1 MIAARLTRLLAL
13 RRVRRR
19 PLRTLLAILAVAAG
33 TSLAVS
39 VVAVR
44 TSTQESIAEF
54 GRSLA
59 GPTEL
64 RVVGAVRRGGIEP
77 QLVDRVAATEGVG
90 AAVPVVQAI
99 AIVTPGVQTD
109 ATHDDAVVASTSTD
123 EEQPVLALGIDCRA
137 EALVGGFGCSDALLS
152 DNANQPLARGGGV
165 RTDAVLRTNVEPVD
179 LHDVP
184 TFGALSELGDGRFVV
199 FPLQTA
205 QRLFDRDGRLDAIY
219 VEPSADVDVAT
230 LQTRLERVVGPHN
243 GVLSA
248 DQPPPE
254 VSRALANI
262 LPLFTLLALFAL
274 GIGGM
279 LVYNAVTLSI
289 EERRRQLAVV
299 GALGGT
305 RRIVA
310 TTAFGEAGLLGIAGG
325 VGGAAGG
332 VLVAAPVVRS
342 LSTYTER
349 VAGIPLDVHV
359 GLDAIGI
366 AVALGLLVS
375 LAAALPAARRAMRLD
390 VAGELT
396 SRGLQAEA
404 SVRMRLG
411 RIAVWAAVAAAG
423 LALVWLGQRHG
434 GLEPWQY
441 PAAGLGF
448 GVAAVAILL
457 LGASAAPLAIRPL
470 RRLVDHTAAGRLA
483 VTNLVRSPG
492 RTGVMVAAIAA
503 AASTAFVTAS
513 YTEGVRTS
521 ISRNVL
527 TNMDGV
533 EVSSTERGSNINLD
547 AGLSPGT
554 LDMLAEL
561 EGVSEVR
568 RGAVVLAGSEP
579 GDLMVVSAFQD
590 PWFMS
595 DGDRG
600 IRGTIDFAGLERGE
614 VVISASLARNRGLRP
629 GDVVSLPTPG
639 GMADMRVQAITR
651 GAGTGEGRVTM
662 SYDRHVELYGTQPA
676 RTVTVVPDAGVSIAE
691 LAGRI
696 EAAAGDSPLHIRVPA
711 QVVDEATASI
721 EDQVLPLWTLQRALL
736 AVSFVAVLST
746 LLLVGIQRRRQLA
759 MLVAIGT
766 PPSTL
771 GRMVLAEAG
780 LVGLVAVGL
789 GVGGGLVVLWALVT
803 VAPLLTGFAVP
814 FHPYWPALVLWGG
827 VAFVVAL
834 LAALWPSRRAART
847 EVLAALH
854 YE

>member
-1 MIAARLTRLLAL
+1 MIATRLTRLLAL

-19 PLRTLLAILAVAAG
+19 PLRTLLATLAVAAG

-44 TSTQESIAEF
+44 TSTHESIADF

-64 RVVGAVRRGGIEP
+64 RVVGAVRRGGLEP
-77 QLVDRVAATEGVG
+77 EIVEQVAATEGVRV
-90 AAVPVVQAI
+90 AVPVVQAI
-99 AIVTPGVQTD
+99 ALVTPPGGD
-109 ATHDDAVVASTSTD
+109 ADAPRDDAATD
-123 EEQPVLALGIDCRA
+123 SAPADQEHPVLALGIDCRA
-137 EALVGGFGCSDALLS
+137 EALVGSFGCNHARVSD
-152 DNANQPLARGGGV
+152 DGNQPLARGTGV
-165 RTDAVLRTNVEPVD
+165 HPDALLRTNVETVE
-179 LHDVP
+179 LRDVP
-184 TFGALSELGDGRFVV
+184 AFDGLSQLGDGRFVV
-199 FPLQTA
+199 FPLPTA

-219 VEPSADVDVAT
+219 VEPSARVGTAT
-230 LQTRLERVVGPHN
+230 LQNRLERVVGPHN

-248 DQPPPE
+248 DKPPPE
-254 VSRALANI
+254 VTRALANI

-299 GALGGT
+299 GALGGS
-305 RRIVA
+305 RGIVA
-310 TTAFGEAGLLGIAGG
+310 ATALGEAGLLGI
-325 VGGAAGG
+325 VGGAGG
-332 VLVAAPVVRS
+332 AVGGLLVAAPVVRS

-349 VAGIPLDVHV
+349 VGGIPLDVHV
-359 GLDAIGI
+359 GLEAFGV
-366 AVALGLLVS
+366 AVALGLVVS

-390 VAGELT
+390 VAGEL
-396 SRGLQAEA
+396 SNRELQAEA

-411 RIAVWAAVAAAG
+411 RLAVWGAVAAAG
-423 LALVWLGQRHG
+423 LGLVWLGQRDG

-448 GVAAVAILL
+448 GLAAVAILL
-457 LGASAAPLAIRPL
+457 LGSSAAPLAIRPL
-470 RRLVDHTAAGRLA
+470 RRLVDHSAAGRLA
-483 VTNLVRSPG
+483 VTNLVRNPG

-503 AASTAFVTAS
+503 AASVAVVTAS

-527 TNMDGV
+527 THMDGV
-533 EVSSTERGSNINLD
+533 EVSATERGSNINLD
-547 AGLSPGT
+547 SGLSPAT
-554 LDMLAEL
+554 LDALADL
-561 EGVSEVR
+561 EGVSEIR

-579 GDLMVVSAFQD
+579 GDLVVVAAFQD
-590 PWFMS
+590 PWFMD
-595 DGDRG
+595 DGARG

-629 GDVVSLPTPG
+629 GDVVSLPTPRG
-639 GMADMRVQAITR
+639 IVDVPVQAITR

-662 SYDRHVELYGTQPA
+662 SYDRHVELYGPQPV
-676 RTVTVVPDAGVSIAE
+676 RTVSVVPDAGVSIAE
-691 LAGRI
+691 LAERI
-696 EAAAGDSPLHIRVPA
+696 EAAAGDRVRVRVPSE
-711 QVVDEATASI
+711 VVDEATESI

-746 LLLVGIQRRRQLA
+746 LLLVGMQRRRQLA

-771 GRMVLAEAG
+771 ARMVLVEAG
-780 LVGLVAVGL
+780 AVGLVAVGL

-814 FHPYWPALVLWGG
+814 FHPHWPALLLWGG
-827 VAFVVAL
+827 VAFLVAV
-834 LAALWPSRRAART
+834 LAALWPARRAART